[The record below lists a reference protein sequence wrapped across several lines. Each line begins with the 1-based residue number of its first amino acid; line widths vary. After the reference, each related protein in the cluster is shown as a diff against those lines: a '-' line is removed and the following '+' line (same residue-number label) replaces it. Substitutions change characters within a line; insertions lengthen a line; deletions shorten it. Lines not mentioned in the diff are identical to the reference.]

1 MSTNLIHAEAI
12 LALHER
18 SIILWKASQVELK
31 ESGFLKIVEENH
43 AFNYQLWHAE
53 DRARR
58 DDLGH
63 EFVYLAKREID
74 GYNQQRNDR
83 MEMMDEFIIT
93 ALSPSSPHDC
103 AVHSETPGM
112 MIDRLSI
119 ISLKIYHM
127 AYQAHRETASAAH
140 RQLCAEKYTLL
151 CLQRQQLATCLNV
164 LVQEILNKTRTFCSY
179 RQFKMYNDKN
189 LNPQLHPDVV

>member
-1 MSTNLIHAEAI
+1 MSANSIHVEDI
-12 LALHER
+12 LSLHER
-18 SIILWKASQVELK
+18 SIILWKASQVELI
-31 ESGFLKIVEENH
+31 ETGFLKIVEENH

-58 DDLGH
+58 DDLGY

-74 GYNQQRNDR
+74 RYNQQRNDR
-83 MEMMDEFIIT
+83 MEMIDEFMMA
-93 ALSPSSPHDC
+93 ALSPSTSNDC
-103 AVHSETPGM
+103 AIHSETPGM

-127 AYQAHRETASAAH
+127 AYQAHRKTASAKH
-140 RQLCAEKYTLL
+140 QQDCAQKYAVL
-151 CLQRQQLATCLNV
+151 CLQREQLASCLGE
-164 LVQEILNKTRTFCSY
+164 LIQEILSKTRTFYSY

-189 LNPQLHPDVV
+189 LNPQLQQDVV